1 MKELSTEL
9 LKELKDISKLEDN
22 EKKDKLNKFL
32 SKLSPEQIEF
42 LKNKKGSECVFCSI
56 VEGKLKTKKI
66 YEDNKVLAILD
77 INPINF
83 GHTLVIPKKHY
94 SNLDLMKDEEV
105 SYLFGI
111 VNKLKF
117 QISKLID
124 SEGSNILLSEG
135 VVAGQNVDHIFVNII
150 PRFSNDGVEFDL
162 KRKKINEEE
171 LEKLEKLLSN
181 IRIEKIEEKRE
192 INDKSG
198 EINKIYR
205 NLIRRIP

>member
-56 VEGKLKTKKI
+56 VYGRLKTKKI

-111 VNKLKF
+111 ANKLKF
-117 QISKLID
+117 RISKLID
-124 SEGSNILLSEG
+124 AEGSNILLSEG

-162 KRKKINEEE
+162 KRKKISEEE

-181 IRIEKIEEKRE
+181 VRIEKIEEKRE

>member
-1 MKELSTEL
+1 MNELSAEL
-9 LKELKDISKLEDN
+9 LKELNNISKLEGS

-32 SKLSPEQIEF
+32 SKLTPEQIEF
-42 LKNKKGSECVFCSI
+42 LKNKGSGSCVFCSI

-77 INPINF
+77 INPISL

-105 SYLFGI
+105 GYLFGI
-111 VNKLKF
+111 VNKLKA
-117 QISKLID
+117 QINKLID
-124 SEGSNILLSEG
+124 AEGSNIFLSEG
-135 VVAGQNVDHIFVNII
+135 AVAGQNVDHIFVNII

-162 KRKKINEEE
+162 KRKKISEEE
-171 LEKLEKLLSN
+171 LEKLEKLFSA
-181 IRIEKIEEKRE
+181 IHIEKIEEKKE
-192 INDKSG
+192 INKNKDDVG
-198 EINKIYR
+198 KIYR

>member
-1 MKELSTEL
+1 MKELSVEL
-9 LKELKDISKLEDN
+9 LKELNDISKLEGN
-22 EKKDKLNKFL
+22 EKRDKLNKFL

-42 LKNKKGSECVFCSI
+42 LKNKKGNECVFCSI
-56 VEGKLKTKKI
+56 VYGRLKTKKI

-105 SYLFGI
+105 GYLFGI

-117 QISKLID
+117 QINKLID
-124 SEGSNILLSEG
+124 AEGSNILLSEG

-150 PRFSNDGVEFDL
+150 PRFNNDGVEFGL
-162 KRKKINEEE
+162 KRKKISEEE
-171 LEKLEKLLSN
+171 LEKLERLLSN
-181 IRIEKIEEKRE
+181 VRIEKIEEKKG
-192 INDKSG
+192 INNKNDDV
-198 EINKIYR
+198 NKIYR
-205 NLIRRIP
+205 NLIRRTP